1 MLIKPTQEEGETYID
16 FAYILSQDPS
26 RSGYPTYT
34 DGIKTKADFTEACRR
49 GLTRDNRRVLLY
61 LENGIVSGW
70 IQFFFEEDSR
80 YLQTDIFNISG
91 SIPVALQEFSL
102 YCEENFPGYTLYL
115 GFPGENTSAVR
126 CLEDEGWM
134 CLERS
139 WNDVLSFENYQ
150 LKEEKGDIV
159 KVTRENFVDFRCLHQ
174 PVEGDMYWNCSRL
187 LDCLDEWAIWMYY
200 DRGKPEAAV
209 YFRDEEILCEIFGVD
224 FAGNSYDEEIF
235 CRLVRKALNECFLQ
249 GKKYMVFFNDEETQR
264 SALRLGFNC
273 VGEYVLYVKKG

>member
-1 MLIKPTQEEGETYID
+1 M
-16 FAYILSQDPS
+16 
-26 RSGYPTYT
+26 
-34 DGIKTKADFTEACRR
+34 
-49 GLTRDNRRVLLY
+49 
-61 LENGIVSGW
+61 
-70 IQFFFEEDSR
+70 
-80 YLQTDIFNISG
+80 
-91 SIPVALQEFSL
+91 ALQEFSL

-126 CLEDEGWM
+126 CLEDEEWM

-174 PVEGDMYWNCSRL
+174 PVEGDMYWNCSGL

-209 YFRDEEILCEIFGVD
+209 CFRDEEILCEIFGVD
-224 FAGNSYDEEIF
+224 FAGNSYDEAIF
-235 CRLVRKALNECFLQ
+235 CRLVSKALNECFLQ

-264 SALRLGFNC
+264 GALRLGFNC